1 MYRFVWVLA
10 FTSIIALAGCKG
22 ADSPHKNEGA
32 KRKKATTQAPN
43 QPKVVKPERPK
54 VVEPEQPPVVG
65 ERNVA
70 DADRDELIQCLGH
83 EDMAIRQEAADRLRA
98 QGPDAIAPLIEALDD
113 ENYHVRA
120 GAVFALSLF
129 GPEAKS
135 ASAKLEELAE
145 EDDWEAVRS
154 AAKFA
159 LQSINEEV

>member
-1 MYRFVWVLA
+1 MYRLVWVLA

-22 ADSPHKNEGA
+22 ADSPRKKEDA
-32 KRKKATTQAPN
+32 KRKKVTKLTPD
-43 QPKVVKPERPK
+43 RPK
-54 VVEPEQPPVVG
+54 VIKPEQPPVVG
-65 ERNVA
+65 ERDVA
-70 DADRDELIQCLGH
+70 AADRDELIQCLGH
-83 EDMAIRQEAADRLRA
+83 EDMAIKQQAVDRLLA
-98 QGPDAIAPLIEALDD
+98 QGRDAITPLIDALDD

-135 ASAKLEELAE
+135 ASAKLEKLAE

-159 LQSINEEV
+159 LQSINEE